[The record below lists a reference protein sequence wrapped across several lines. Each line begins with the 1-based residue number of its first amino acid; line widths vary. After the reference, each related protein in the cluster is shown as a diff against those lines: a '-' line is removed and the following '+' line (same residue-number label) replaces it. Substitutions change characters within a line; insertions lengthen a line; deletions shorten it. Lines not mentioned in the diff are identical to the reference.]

1 MPKTMAAVLL
11 GFVCAVGLFAAP
23 GDLRIYW
30 IDAEGGA
37 ATLIVSPSGE
47 SMLVDTANR
56 TPDDRDAKR
65 IFAAAQQAGL
75 HKIDFLLT
83 THFHSDHIGGM
94 AALAKLIPIGMY
106 MDHGESVEMARPQVA
121 AAYKAYLGQSAGKRR
136 ILKAGDTIP
145 LPGVDIEV
153 LISAGQAISKP
164 LEGAG
169 AANPACASFKPHGA
183 EPDPDN
189 DQSVG
194 FVLQFG
200 KFRFIDMGDLT
211 WNYEQMLVCPVNL
224 IGTVDLYQTTHHGL
238 ERSNS
243 PQFVWAIQPKVVVMN
258 DGPHKGGPP
267 SVFEILRHSPGLED
281 IWQGHLAL
289 DTPKEIN
296 TGEDMIAN
304 LGTTAECKG
313 NLLEVSVDSN
323 GRYTVTNQRNG
334 FHKAYEA
341 RR

>member
-1 MPKTMAAVLL
+1 MTAVLL
-11 GFVCAVGLFAAP
+11 GLVCAGGLLAAA
-23 GDLRIYW
+23 GKLEIYW

-47 SMLVDTANR
+47 SILVDTANR
-56 TPDDRDAKR
+56 TPDDRDARR
-65 IFAAAQQAGL
+65 IFAAAQHAGL
-75 HKIDFLLT
+75 QRIDILLT

-106 MDHGESVEMARPQVA
+106 MDHGESVEIARPQVA
-121 AAYKAYLGQSAGKRR
+121 AAYKTYVEQSAGKRR

-145 LPGVDIEV
+145 LKGVDIDV
-153 LISAGQAISKP
+153 IMSAGQAIPKA
-164 LEGAG
+164 LQGAG
-169 AANPACASFKPHGA
+169 APNAACADFKPHGE

-194 FVLQFG
+194 FVLRFG

-211 WNYEQMLVCPVNL
+211 WNYEQKLVSPVNL
-224 IGTVDLYQTTHHGL
+224 IGTVDLFQTTHHGL
-238 ERSNS
+238 DRSNS

-267 SVFEILRHSPGLED
+267 SVFETLRRSPGLED
-281 IWQGHLAL
+281 IWQVHLAL

-296 TGEDMIAN
+296 TGEHMIAN
-304 LGTTAECKG
+304 LGTSAECKG
-313 NLLEVSVDSN
+313 NWLEVSVDPD
-323 GRYTVTNQRNG
+323 GRYTLINQRNG
-334 FHKAYEA
+334 YSKAYESK
-341 RR
+341 R